1 MNIEIFVIYFLL
13 FGGHFKKNQKIRWRE
28 NFWVSFDGYASVNSV
43 RIIIQDTS
51 FSAFNGFICYKTFR
65 NL

>member
-13 FGGHFKKNQKIRWRE
+13 FGGHFKKSKNQMVKK
-28 NFWVSFDGYASVNSV
+28 NWVSFDGYASVVSV
-43 RIIIQDTS
+43 RIIIQDTA